1 MTLLNVAFDVVS
13 HDPHANAK
21 AALMVV
27 FNVEGFAGPY
37 ASLPASGTPQPGN
50 IFPGAIVVMNANGNC
65 LLADNADALTDA
77 PALLFTAVDGDQD
90 FDGAFVGK
98 VTCLQGGMELKL
110 GTPNYVPGAY
120 TPGQKLT
127 CDNTTP
133 GKFRV
138 AVATEQIY
146 GIVGSR
152 GLDAATSLLYVIV
165 PAGISPAAV

>member
-1 MTLLNVAFDVVS
+1 MTQLNVVFDVVS

-27 FNVEGFAGPY
+27 FDIEGYVGPY
-37 ASLPASGTPQPGN
+37 ASLPASGTPQTGN
-50 IFPGAIVVMNANGNC
+50 IFAGAIVVMNANGKII
-65 LLADNADALTDA
+65 LADNANALTDV

-98 VTCLQGGMELKL
+98 ATCLQGGMELKL
-110 GTPNYVPGAY
+110 GTPNYVAAAYAPGD
-120 TPGQKLT
+120 KLT

-133 GKFRV
+133 GKFRA

-152 GLDAATSLLYVIV
+152 GLDAVNNILYVIV